1 MLRIW
6 VAGALLG
13 ATSCSAFAAVA
24 EKELEPVAEA
34 AAIASVCDELTIAN
48 DQFFGLMGISEKD
61 FSAGGGG
68 AVADFVVMRAA
79 EYERDLKTLRVDG
92 VCARGRYFYGP
103 EGTKVPGLLQPK
115 KY

>member
-1 MLRIW
+1 MRIW

-13 ATSCSAFAAVA
+13 ATACSAFAAVA

-34 AAIASVCDELTIAN
+34 AAIASVCDELTIST
-48 DQFFGLMGISEKD
+48 DQFFGLMGITEQD
-61 FSAGGGG
+61 FNAGGG